1 MSHSSKSSIPA
12 GHTGHVTGPRRSPV
26 SSLALLIAG
35 QGFSGFGDQF
45 FVVALP
51 GIVLLRHGTA
61 TLGTVLTVYGVFRLV
76 GLVLG
81 GPLADRWTPR
91 PVMLAADVVR
101 APAAGLLC
109 ALAWDGADRL
119 WALAAGAAVLGL
131 AGGAFLPA
139 NFAVIPDIVEESRV
153 QRANSRNYATAQ
165 AVALTGPVVAGV
177 FVARLGPG
185 PALAVDAAS
194 FVVSVATLWFVRPHP
209 GRVRP
214 ERGSG
219 GPGMWAV
226 VRGFPLFRVIL
237 TLAAVGNL
245 GFAGILEVGL
255 PALLHESALATFST
269 AYGIVLAAFGLGALA
284 GSVAAGLLRAPRNPV
299 RAAVLLMLPQA
310 ALLGA
315 VGLIEGQSW
324 PAALFLGAGAANAA
338 GNVLLITV
346 VHTTLPA
353 AVRGRVSGALLVA
366 SFGLFPVGALLA
378 GLLASAA
385 GPRAVFL
392 LGAALVAAAGVA
404 GLVSGPVRAFA
415 RGGESH
421 DVRDERPG
429 H

>member
-1 MSHSSKSSIPA
+1 MSHSSKHSIPA
-12 GHTGHVTGPRRSPV
+12 GHVTGRRRSPV
-26 SSLALLIAG
+26 PSLALLVTG
-35 QGFSGFGDQF
+35 QGLSGFGDQF
-45 FVVALP
+45 YVVALP

-61 TLGTVLTVYGVFRLV
+61 ALGTVLTVYGLFRLL

-91 PVMLAADVVR
+91 PIMLAADVVR

-109 ALAWDGADRL
+109 ALAWNGEDRL
-119 WALAAGAAVLGL
+119 WALAAGTAVLGL
-131 AGGAFLPA
+131 AGGVFLPA
-139 NFAVIPDIVEESRV
+139 NFAIIPDIVEERHV
-153 QRANSRNYATAQ
+153 QTANSRNYATAQ

-194 FVVSVATLWFVRPHP
+194 FAVSVATLWFVRPRP

-214 ERGSG
+214 EQG
-219 GPGMWAV
+219 GGGAGMWAV

-237 TLAAVGNL
+237 TLAAAGNL

-255 PALLHESALATFST
+255 PALLHETAPATFST
-269 AYGIVLAAFGLGALA
+269 AYGIVLGAFGLGALA
-284 GSVAAGLLRAPRNPV
+284 GSVVAGLLRAPRNPV
-299 RAAVLLMLPQA
+299 QAAVLLMLPQA

-315 VGLIEGQSW
+315 VGLIEGQVW

-366 SFGLFPVGALLA
+366 SFGIFPVGALLA
-378 GLLASAA
+378 GLMASAA
-385 GPRAVFL
+385 GPRTVFV
-392 LGAALVAAAGVA
+392 LGAVLVAAAGVA
-404 GLVSGPVRAFA
+404 GLVSGPVRNFA
-415 RGGESH
+415 KGGESH
-421 DVRDERPG
+421 DLRDERPG